1 MTIGEKIKIQ
11 RKRLGLTQTEL
22 GKELGIKKNAVSKW
36 ECGRVDDIP
45 LSKLKVMSQLFSVRP
60 SYFIDDEYLEWG
72 GMIENNYYR
81 KGDERMPTEKPRITI
96 TMSSEQLARIEDYR
110 FGNKIRNQTQAILS
124 LIELGLSDL
133 DGTKITAPSLSD
145 EAVKVGM
152 AYDEAQPGVK
162 FSVRK
167 LLDLEPQT
175 VPAAARGGNLREVE
189 AISKNEL
196 PEKDSEIPR

>member
-1 MTIGEKIKIQ
+1 MSD
-11 RKRLGLTQTEL
+11 LGNREVFSRNLRTLMQQL
-22 GKELGIKKNAVSKW
+22 GKTRNQI
-36 ECGRVDDIP
+36 CDDLDFKYSTFNDWYNGNKYPRIDKIEM
-45 LSKLKVMSQLFSVRP
+45 LANYFGVLKSDLIEDKGVP
-60 SYFIDDEYLEWG
+60 SNLCNKG
-72 GMIENNYYR
+72 GE
-81 KGDERMPTEKPRITI
+81 GMPTEKPRITI
-96 TMSSEQLARIEDYR
+96 TMSSEQLARIDDYR

-145 EAVKVGM
+145 EAVKVGA

-167 LLDLEPQT
+167 LLDIEPQM

-196 PEKDSEIPR
+196 PEKDSEIP

>member
-1 MTIGEKIKIQ
+1 
-11 RKRLGLTQTEL
+11 
-22 GKELGIKKNAVSKW
+22 
-36 ECGRVDDIP
+36 
-45 LSKLKVMSQLFSVRP
+45 
-60 SYFIDDEYLEWG
+60 
-72 GMIENNYYR
+72 
-81 KGDERMPTEKPRITI
+81 MPTEKPRITI

-133 DGTKITAPSLSD
+133 DGTKITAASLSD
-145 EAVKVGM
+145 EAVKVGT

-167 LLDLEPQT
+167 LLDLEPQM

-196 PEKDSEIPR
+196 PEKDSEIP

>member
-1 MTIGEKIKIQ
+1 MSFGENLIAL
-11 RKRLGLTQTEL
+11 RVSRGVSR
-22 GKELGIKKNAVSKW
+22 KELAEMLGIPYTTLRNYETDQREPGHSLLIQIAT
-36 ECGRVDDIP
+36 I
-45 LSKLKVMSQLFSVRP
+45 FSV
-60 SYFIDDEYLEWG
+60 SVDELIG
-72 GMIENNYYR
+72 H
-81 KGDERMPTEKPRITI
+81 K
-96 TMSSEQLARIEDYR
+96 
-110 FGNKIRNQTQAILS
+110 NK
-124 LIELGLSDL
+124 
-133 DGTKITAPSLSD
+133 TAPSLSD

-196 PEKDSEIPR
+196 PEKDSEIP